1 MHRLLKLALGSIIA
15 MFTIAQIV
23 AHQTPDRF
31 GPAPQPTHH
40 SANPWALD
48 APKLGSTAAPAAG
61 SSSGLGEPIAINR
74 DGSGLFHL
82 DAQVNGQDAR
92 FLVDTGADTVAIN
105 EDEAQRLG
113 IDLAGAEFAPI
124 VQTASGQGMGA
135 RVKID
140 RLTIGGTDLGGVSAV
155 VVRGLPVNLLGQSV
169 LRRMGKVELSG
180 DRMVIQPG

>member
-1 MHRLLKLALGSIIA
+1 MYRLLKLALGSIIS

-23 AHQTPDRF
+23 THETAYRI
-31 GPAPQPTHH
+31 GPAPEPTHH

-48 APKLGSTAAPAAG
+48 APKPGPPAASTAG
-61 SSSGLGEPIAINR
+61 QGERIAISR
-74 DGSGLFHL
+74 DGSGQFHV

-92 FLVDTGADTVAIN
+92 FLVDTGADTVAIG

-113 IDLAGAEFAPI
+113 IDLGGADFQPI

-135 RVKID
+135 RVTIH

-155 VVRGLPVNLLGQSV
+155 VIRGLPVNLLGQSV
-169 LRRMGKVELSG
+169 LRRIGKMELSG
-180 DRMVIQPG
+180 DKMVIQPG